1 MQTIFVET
9 LILGASYAALGY
21 AAAHPGTLIVEET
34 EGTGVEYAGN
44 MRPSDLVDLP
54 VTELGKQ
61 FYAFLKEHELVTE
74 EGRLD
79 LCGMTTAVNRYA
91 VAHKLWILLDA
102 AVVSV
107 KNQTMGMLWNAAR
120 TAACGRYRPVS
131 CWIRRPAVSLPGRG
145 GGDETVAACI
155 VQRGHGRPI
164 SPVEGGQWGTSSQ
177 PWVLAWRMDCVVPL
191 FGETKLPEARLSG

>member
-1 MQTIFVET
+1 MCIRD
-9 LILGASYAALGY
+9 SR
-21 AAAHPGTLIVEET
+21 
-34 EGTGVEYAGN
+34 GVEYAGN

-102 AVVSV
+102 AVDVYKRQV
-107 KNQTMGMLWNAAR
+107 
-120 TAACGRYRPVS
+120 
-131 CWIRRPAVSLPGRG
+131 
-145 GGDETVAACI
+145 
-155 VQRGHGRPI
+155 
-164 SPVEGGQWGTSSQ
+164 
-177 PWVLAWRMDCVVPL
+177 
-191 FGETKLPEARLSG
+191 

>member
-61 FYAFLKEHELVTE
+61 FYAFLKEHDLVTE

-91 VAHKLWILLDA
+91 VAHKLW
-102 AVVSV
+102 VCC
-107 KNQTMGMLWNAAR
+107 GM
-120 TAACGRYRPVS
+120 PHEQ
-131 CWIRRPAVSLPGRG
+131 RPAGDTGPYLAGYDVPPYLFQGRG

-164 SPVEGGQWGTSSQ
+164 SPVEGGQWGHHHN
-177 PWVLAWRMDCVVPL
+177 PRVLAWRMDRVVPL
-191 FGETKLPEARLSG
+191 FGGNQAPRGSFSG